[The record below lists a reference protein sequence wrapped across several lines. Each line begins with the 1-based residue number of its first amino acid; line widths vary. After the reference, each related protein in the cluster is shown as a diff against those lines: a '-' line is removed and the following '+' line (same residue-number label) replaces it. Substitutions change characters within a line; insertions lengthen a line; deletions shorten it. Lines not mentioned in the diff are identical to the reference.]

1 MLLTP
6 FISGALNVCA
16 VLTRG
21 RWVYDLCRNIVC
33 THEDQAHHRSLHLHM
48 HLNWW
53 CWGPSGVL
61 ALTMWQLLLL
71 LHKQQLQECMILQP
85 AIIHPNIQATA
96 SPPFHKTTLPTS
108 TTTGGLKI
116 SRRCKSLTVHN
127 HSKQSLSL
135 KPHHR

>member
-6 FISGALNVCA
+6 FISRALNVCA

-21 RWVYDLCRNIVC
+21 RWVYEFCRNIVC
-33 THEDQAHHRSLHLHM
+33 THKDQAHHRSLHLHM

-61 ALTMWQLLLL
+61 TLTMWQLLLL

-85 AIIHPNIQATA
+85 AIIHTNIQATA

-116 SRRCKSLTVHN
+116 SHRCKSLTVHN